1 MTSRITVVIPCYNAE
16 SHIACAVESVLRQT
30 RAPDE
35 IIVVDDHSTDR
46 TVDVVSRF
54 PVRLISLE
62 ANSGHAVARNVG
74 IEAASGQ
81 LIAWL
86 DADDYWEDNHLEV
99 VAGLLDTYSD
109 AAVACSS
116 VRFVGSRSGQWITT
130 FGENG
135 PVDVFR
141 ECLRGTI
148 VPAMSAITRRD
159 ALLRVGGF
167 NGAIR
172 VAPDYDLWLRL
183 ALDHL
188 FVSTSRITANYR
200 RWSEGQ
206 ISAHPWRQGLSVLNS
221 RLAMAAHLRS
231 CGRSELAAEADR
243 LSLSHWD
250 SEMWRAWS
258 CGNMAYLRTLLGLR
272 KRMPSTTSTYSRMCR
287 RAWMTPWLAR
297 VAQSAMSIRTRLSS
311 RAVT

>member
-16 SHIACAVESVLRQT
+16 SHIACALESVLRQT

-183 ALDHL
+183 ALEHL

-200 RWSEGQ
+200 WSDGQ
-206 ISAHPWRQGLSVLNS
+206 ISARPWRQGLSVLDS

-250 SEMWRAWS
+250 CEMWNAWS
-258 CGNMAYLRTLLGLR
+258 GGNMSYLRALLRLR
-272 KRMPSTTSTYSRMCR
+272 KRMPSSTETYARMR
-287 RAWMTPWLAR
+287 RRSWMGPWLAR
-297 VAQSAMSIRTRLSS
+297 LAQSVMSICNRASS
-311 RAVT
+311 RAEV